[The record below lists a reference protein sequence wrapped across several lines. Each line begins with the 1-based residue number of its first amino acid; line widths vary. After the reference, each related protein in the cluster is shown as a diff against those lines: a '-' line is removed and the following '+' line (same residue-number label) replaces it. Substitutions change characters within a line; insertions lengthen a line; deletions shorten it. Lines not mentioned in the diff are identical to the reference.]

1 MKEERAKKENPFK
14 ENESEGTYL
23 AEGLSI
29 GMCLGI
35 ALGQLLFDNVA
46 TGLSIGM
53 CLGLAIGMSI
63 KKGNKKEE

>member
-1 MKEERAKKENPFK
+1 MKEERTKKENPFK

-29 GMCLGI
+29 GMCLG
-35 ALGQLLFDNVA
+35 
-46 TGLSIGM
+46 
-53 CLGLAIGMSI
+53 LAIGMSI